1 MNVSPQNATTSLGL
15 SMKSPGKQSVF
26 AIKSAKLPAIERRI
40 PQKSR
45 SLSAKKDMP
54 DTAGGSPGATS
65 LRTGHSS
72 VGSPSPG
79 AASHVVTAAA
89 RRQPIGASTFL
100 LDGDDDE
107 DNEDDE
113 DDVDDEDKDMTDDD
127 GPIRTIHTRGSFK
140 PLPTFQVSAASEAI
154 PLKKKKKKGVVFPCP
169 ANPYSLPEY
178 PARFEDVESARQH
191 TCKFHVALKPN
202 RLRCQCIGAGRKP
215 QNVCRKPGCVWFLS
229 YRAAPILL
237 AFYSATVLR
246 PRP

>member
-127 GPIRTIHTRGSFK
+127 GPILTIHTRGSFK

-154 PLKKKKKKGVVFPCP
+154 PLKKKKRKGWCSRV
-169 ANPYSLPEY
+169 
-178 PARFEDVESARQH
+178 RRIH
-191 TCKFHVALKPN
+191 T
-202 RLRCQCIGAGRKP
+202 RCQNIRLGSRMSKVQGNTLASFMLPSNQIDCVV
-215 QNVCRKPGCVWFLS
+215 NV
-229 YRAAPILL
+229 
-237 AFYSATVLR
+237 
-246 PRP
+246 